1 MERSGIISISI
12 SLQSLQMPL
21 RSIRIICS
29 LLPIRLWILIPRV
42 NTANS
47 RLPISALF
55 HLCGKQEWQHCHHQ
69 LVKPPLHAA
78 DQVASI
84 GVPSPLWLV
93 MGWNSFS
100 ELWSR
105 PVCCSVL
112 MHFCL
117 LSFDFF
123 LWGDKI
129 LPKIGLFHGSH
140 MHRKGNVQTRCGQSC
155 LLDSHKREAA
165 AMCNPSAHLST
176 SRDTTTG
183 V

>member
-1 MERSGIISISI
+1 
-12 SLQSLQMPL
+12 MPL

-84 GVPSPLWLV
+84 GVPSP
-93 MGWNSFS
+93 
-100 ELWSR
+100 
-105 PVCCSVL
+105 P
-112 MHFCL
+112 
-117 LSFDFF
+117 LSDWWWVGILFPSCGRDQFAAQCWCIFVWEVFIMNFDFF

-140 MHRKGNVQTRCGQSC
+140 MHGKGNVQTRCGQSC
-155 LLDSHKREAA
+155 LLDTSHKGSSWYVQSI
-165 AMCNPSAHLST
+165 CSSLHLQ
-176 SRDTTTG
+176 RHHDWCLAVDCLWG
-183 V
+183 GN